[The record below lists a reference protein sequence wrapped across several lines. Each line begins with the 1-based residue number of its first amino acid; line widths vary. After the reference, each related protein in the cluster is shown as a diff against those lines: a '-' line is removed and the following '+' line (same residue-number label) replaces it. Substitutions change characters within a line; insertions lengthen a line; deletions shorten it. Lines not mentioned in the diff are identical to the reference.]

1 MLESGHGTFF
11 VMTRYETM
19 AELQTQPA
27 RGALAARSVF
37 GDLLG
42 YDPFRNF
49 FTGFGAVAGLE
60 VKRDDSG
67 GYSVEVP
74 VAGFKPSE
82 IDVTLE
88 DDVLTITGKN
98 ERRQFRRS
106 LLLPEDIDRDNIGA
120 KVENGM
126 LTLTLHAYPKAQP
139 KKIAVSYEQ

>member
-1 MLESGHGTFF
+1 
-11 VMTRYETM
+11 MTN
-19 AELQTQPA
+19 LQTQPT
-27 RGALAARSVF
+27 RGSVAARSVF

-49 FTGFGAVAGLE
+49 FTGVGQVAGLD
-60 VKRDDSG
+60 VSRDDSG
-67 GYSVEVP
+67 GYTVEIP
-74 VAGFKPSE
+74 VAGFKPNE
-82 IDVTLE
+82 IEVTLE

>member
-1 MLESGHGTFF
+1 
-11 VMTRYETM
+11 M
-19 AELQTQPA
+19 AESQTQPT

-49 FTGFGAVAGLE
+49 FTGSAAVAGLD
-60 VKRDDSG
+60 VRRDDSG

-74 VAGFKPSE
+74 VAGFKPAE

-88 DDVLTITGKN
+88 EDVLTITGKN
-98 ERRQFRRS
+98 EKRQFRRS
-106 LLLPEDIDRDNIGA
+106 LLLPDDIDRDNVGA

-126 LTLTLHAYPKAQP
+126 LTLTLRANPKAQP
-139 KKIAVSYEQ
+139 KKITVTFES